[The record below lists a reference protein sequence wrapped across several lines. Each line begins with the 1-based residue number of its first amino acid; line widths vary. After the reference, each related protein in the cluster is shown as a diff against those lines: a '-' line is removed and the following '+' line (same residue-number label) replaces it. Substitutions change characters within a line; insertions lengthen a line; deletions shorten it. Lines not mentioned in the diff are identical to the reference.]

1 MLAKTELPENVVAA
15 LKLLSADQRQQVFDF
30 VEFLSQHRM
39 NIIEESVS
47 PKQQRVFGQ
56 YQGKISMSEDFDEP
70 LPDSFWLGES

>member
-1 MLAKTELPENVVAA
+1 MLAKTEIPENVVAA